1 MPPWF
6 KNLLPAYWFAIIAAL
21 LSGCEFFKKK
31 DQAPAYIQLE
41 EITFSS
47 QNVGGSAS
55 SKITDV
61 WVSAGSQNIG
71 TFGLPTK
78 IIPILANGP
87 TRIALQPGVM
97 ADGNPQARV
106 TYPFYA
112 LLDTTLNL
120 EPGKVT
126 LLKFTTKYNLAFV
139 NQPFLYYDD
148 FEQPLL
154 RTDTG
159 RNSNAPLLV
168 KPHPT
173 PEPFLGASFNYAS
186 MELEN
191 GKKGVME
198 LVSKANLPIPQNSSP
213 VYLEFDIRTTLNTR
227 VGVVA
232 FSGSQQLYITDLVVR
247 PTDTWKKFYCFLS
260 EEVNIA
266 NANSTF
272 KIVFRS
278 DSDGSKR
285 HQMDLD
291 NIRLVTYSD

>member
-6 KNLLPAYWFAIIAAL
+6 KNLLPAHGFAIIAAL

-41 EITFSS
+41 EIQFST
-47 QNVGGSAS
+47 QNVSGSPS

-61 WVSAGSQNIG
+61 WVSAGAQNIG

-78 IIPILANGP
+78 IIPILSNGL
-87 TRIALQPGVM
+87 TRIVLQPGVM
-97 ADGNPQARV
+97 ADGNPEARV

-112 LLDTTLNL
+112 LLDTTLML

-126 LLKFTTKYNLAFV
+126 PIKFTSKYNLAFMR
-139 NQPFLYYDD
+139 QPFLYYDD
-148 FEQPLL
+148 FEQALL

-159 RNSNAPLLV
+159 RNSNAPIQV
-168 KPHPT
+168 KPHVV
-173 PEPFLGASFNYAS
+173 PEPFLGAGFNYAS
-186 MELEN
+186 MELES
-191 GKKGVME
+191 GKTGVME
-198 LVSKANLPIPQNSSP
+198 MVSKANLSIPQNSSP
-213 VYLEFDIRTTLNTR
+213 VYLEFDIRTTVNTR

-232 FSGSQQLYITDLVVR
+232 FSGTQQLYITDLVVR

-266 NANSTF
+266 KPNSTF
-272 KIVFRS
+272 KVVFRS

-285 HQMDLD
+285 HQLDLD